1 MGILNDMKELKAN
14 KKSNPIKTTLLACR
28 LMFKHALVFGC
39 LINILMLSTPLY
51 SMQVLDR
58 VISSSNTDTLLF
70 LTLVIIFALL
80 LLSLLTAARSFATN
94 QMGSWFEKELSSKIF
109 ANAIKTALVNKA
121 AGGSQQLRDLQSIK
135 TFITSPAMLSML
147 DIPWALIFIV
157 VLFIIHFYMG
167 IMTVIGGAML
177 FGLAILSDRL
187 TKPLHDSSNEHF
199 IASMR
204 QVDQAT
210 RNAEVVQVMG
220 LLPNIDSSWQNINR
234 KVQDAQVLVSNRQTV
249 LSELTKFIRFVL
261 QILVTGIG
269 AYLVLKH
276 EMSVG
281 AIIACSSISGRA
293 LAPFEQ
299 AITSWK
305 SFLNFQQAYK
315 RLNETVD
322 KYYTDDVKMS
332 LPAPKGAIAAENLFF
347 TPPGASKHTIK
358 GVSCEIAAGEAVAV
372 IGPSGSGKTSLAKIL
387 VGAWAPQMGVVR
399 IDGANINDWNRSELG
414 QNIGYLPQDVEL
426 FHGTVRENIG
436 RMNKKA
442 NPELV
447 VKAAQL
453 AGVHDMIL
461 QLPKGYDTEI
471 GIDGTALS
479 GGQRQRIGLARAF
492 FGSPRII
499 VLDEPNASLDAMGEE
514 ALAKAILAAKAD
526 GVTVI
531 MISHRTTALSLVD
544 KIMVIKEGT
553 LAAFGPKDQI
563 LAMMQGKQPVEA
575 APAVQPT
582 KQTAEK
588 PIKKKNI
595 H

>member
-1 MGILNDMKELKAN
+1 MKENKAH
-14 KKSNPIKTTLLACR
+14 KKLNPIKSTLLTCK

-70 LTLVIIFALL
+70 LTLVITFALM
-80 LLSLLTAARSFATN
+80 LLSLLTAARSFAMN

-109 ANAIKTALVNKA
+109 ANAVKTALVNKS

-147 DIPWALIFIV
+147 DIPWAIIFIV

-177 FGLAILSDRL
+177 FGLAIMSDKL
-187 TKPLHDSSNEHF
+187 TKPLHDSSNEYF
-199 IASMR
+199 IGSMR

-220 LLPNIDSSWQNINR
+220 LLPNIDASWQNINR

-249 LSELTKFIRFVL
+249 LSELTKFIRYVL

-305 SFLNFQQAYK
+305 SFLNFQQSYK
-315 RLNETVD
+315 RLNDTVD
-322 KYYTDDVKMS
+322 KYYTDEVRMS
-332 LPAPKGAIAAENLFF
+332 LPTPKGEIIAENLFF

-358 GVSCEIAAGEAVAV
+358 GVTCHIRAGESIAV

-387 VGAWAPQMGVVR
+387 VGAWAPQMGIVR
-399 IDGANINDWNRSELG
+399 IDGANINDWNRNELG
-414 QNIGYLPQDVEL
+414 KHIGYLPQDVEL

-442 NPELV
+442 DSDLV

-471 GIDGTALS
+471 GLDGTALS

-514 ALAKAILAAKAD
+514 ALARAILTAKAD

-531 MISHRTTALSLVD
+531 MISHRTSVLTLVD

-553 LAAFGPKDQI
+553 LAAFGSRDEV
-563 LAMMQGKQPVEA
+563 LALMQGKQPETTPQVEERKE
-575 APAVQPT
+575 PVPR
-582 KQTAEK
+582 KS
-588 PIKKKNI
+588 IKKKNI